1 MNKFYILLIGLLF
14 PFWGNAQFD
23 DDDVSKLSLYD
34 NAKDIEVYAQMA
46 AKDKLYLI
54 YNLKKE
60 QAGKE
65 LDYALAMISENLS
78 NIDLNEENPV
88 IVAQLK
94 KIKDVWMKL
103 SNKFTENLSPKEFT
117 NLFFEVNTFDRLIS
131 DLVEKMKEIYDL
143 PTEKLSNYDDI
154 QNLRKAIHKINLSYY
169 ADALG
174 LSQSFMHEYQKNI
187 KYVNNFVKNKSNHF
201 LNDSVAGRVFSDIII
216 DWNFLRANLLHPTM
230 KNPKT
235 VFSLVTSI
243 DFKLKN
249 IKEKYIENLTKD
261 F

>member
-1 MNKFYILLIGLLF
+1 MNKFYILLVALLF

-23 DDDVSKLSLYD
+23 DDDVSKLSLYN
-34 NAKDIEVYAQMA
+34 NAKDIEIYAQMA

-65 LDYALAMISENLS
+65 LDYALAMISENLT
-78 NIDLNEENPV
+78 NIDLNEDNPV
-88 IVAQLK
+88 IVSKLK
-94 KIKDVWMKL
+94 KIKKVWMKL
-103 SNKFTENLSPKEFT
+103 SSKFTQNLSPKEFT

-143 PTEKLSNYDDI
+143 PSDKLSNYNDI
-154 QNLRKAIHKINLSYY
+154 QNLRKAIQKINLSYY

-174 LSQSFMHEYQKNI
+174 LSKSFTHEYQKNI
-187 KYVNNFVKNKSNHF
+187 KNVNDFVKNKSNHF
-201 LNDSVAGRVFSDIII
+201 LNDSVAGPVFSDIII
-216 DWNFLRANLLHPTM
+216 DWNFLKTNLLNSDL
-230 KNPKT
+230 KNPRT
-235 VFSLVTSI
+235 VFSLATSI

-249 IKEKYIENLTKD
+249 IKNKYIKNLTKD